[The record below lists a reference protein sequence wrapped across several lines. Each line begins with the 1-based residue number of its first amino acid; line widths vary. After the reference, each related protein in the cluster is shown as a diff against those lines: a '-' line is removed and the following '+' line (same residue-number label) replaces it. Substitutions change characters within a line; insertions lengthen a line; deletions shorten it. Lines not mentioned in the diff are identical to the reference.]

1 MKIRRNRA
9 LGEKLQHI
17 FELYGYQNVNTAPVE
32 YKDTPVRFYYDRQK
46 AMVIGMDSIAA
57 EAEMIAMAVDSLKKI
72 GISEFQLRVGSVD
85 FRESLLEEAAVSDS
99 VLVKTALQI
108 FSELTGDVNVLKEAK
123 KIALNNRGLES
134 VKRLE
139 ALYELLVC
147 YEVENYIVFDLGL
160 ELKDASYTG
169 IVFANEHVEGGRCMR
184 MVQQTGKEVSAV
196 AVAFADEE
204 QEVKNTYVLYDESR
218 ALEAVSL
225 ARSFRKNGKHTE
237 IVMKEKNISLEKYVR
252 SARRNLCVT
261 MLYLRQNGD
270 IEMLNVV
277 TGKRKSISKKIK

>member
-9 LGEKLQHI
+9 LREKIQHI
-17 FELYGYQNVNTAPVE
+17 FQLYGYQDVNAVLVE
-32 YKDTPVRFYYDRQK
+32 QKDTPMRFYYDRQK
-46 AMVIGMDSIAA
+46 AMVIGMDSVAA
-57 EAEMIAMAVDSLKKI
+57 EAEMIAMAVESLKEM
-72 GISEFQLRVGSVD
+72 GIKDVQLRVGSVD
-85 FRESLLEEAAVSDS
+85 FRESLLEEAAVCES

-108 FSELTGDVNVLKEAK
+108 FSELTGDFNVLKEAK

-147 YEVENYIVFDLGL
+147 YEVEKYIIFDLGL
-160 ELKDASYTG
+160 ELKDTSYTG
-169 IVFANEHVEGGRCMR
+169 IVFANEYVEGGRCRRVM
-184 MVQQTGKEVSAV
+184 QQTGEEVSAV
-196 AVAFADEE
+196 AVAFTVGE
-204 QEVKNTYVLYDESR
+204 QEEKNTYILYDESR
-218 ALEAVSL
+218 VLEAISL

-237 IVMKEKNISLEKYVR
+237 VVIKEKNISLEKYVR
-252 SARRNLCVT
+252 SARHNLCVT

-277 TGKRKSISKKIK
+277 TGKRKSVSKKIK